1 MAFSQAEKGMSFDT
15 KGNTVESILEH
26 DFSDLL
32 LDLTLSPTL

>member
-1 MAFSQAEKGMSFDT
+1 MAFSQAEEGMSFDT

-32 LDLTLSPTL
+32 DLTLSLTL